1 MSEGQS
7 LGLEEQL
14 RSLSPIISAAMENKA
29 VINLTIYAGNIG
41 QKIDH
46 ATHVFM
52 EADEEF
58 KKIFRRGTEK
68 DQKKTTDDKREPNY
82 VKQKVKAVVN
92 DYHQGIAANLALIE
106 VTLFDHNQLKKR
118 NAHAALLKSLIAWD
132 IIDQLSDEEF
142 KKTTNGMAN
151 KLGSLPS
158 VGYMEWNDKDYVNDK
173 KTCIDIGKELGT
185 TIPYSR
191 KKEE

>member
-1 MSEGQS
+1 MKKEAMSEGQS

-68 DQKKTTDDKREPNY
+68 DQKKTTDDKREPMDPVAKCFKFPNDY

-92 DYHQGIAANLALIE
+92 D
-106 VTLFDHNQLKKR
+106 
-118 NAHAALLKSLIAWD
+118 
-132 IIDQLSDEEF
+132 
-142 KKTTNGMAN
+142 
-151 KLGSLPS
+151 
-158 VGYMEWNDKDYVNDK
+158 
-173 KTCIDIGKELGT
+173 
-185 TIPYSR
+185 
-191 KKEE
+191 

>member
-58 KKIFRRGTEK
+58 KKIFRRGDGERPEEDNRRQT
-68 DQKKTTDDKREPNY
+68 
-82 VKQKVKAVVN
+82 
-92 DYHQGIAANLALIE
+92 GAN
-106 VTLFDHNQLKKR
+106 
-118 NAHAALLKSLIAWD
+118 
-132 IIDQLSDEEF
+132 
-142 KKTTNGMAN
+142 
-151 KLGSLPS
+151 GSGCQML
-158 VGYMEWNDKDYVNDK
+158 
-173 KTCIDIGKELGT
+173 
-185 TIPYSR
+185 
-191 KKEE
+191 